1 MLNYSPRVR
10 SAIAG
15 YLGRSLGLAENRQ
28 LKGDFT
34 SAWRVPPIG
43 VSQLNEHGEAMPSLV
58 SSRRAAAGGSAGAKR
73 ARKKVARATRVRPAS
88 PPMSWT
94 AIAMLGGVV
103 TALASWIFCAGVT
116 VLGWLPAD
124 SGNLGDALILG
135 TRLWLLGNGIGVRV
149 GATPVTLVPW
159 GVTVLV
165 AFLIWRFAAVSARR
179 AHAERTTSPALT
191 SVVTLAAY
199 LLPVLVVTLWLGE
212 PWQVPAR
219 WAAVIVVLFLAA
231 VWGGGVGRAAIRRSA
246 IARAVVSAQLVML
259 VVGAAVLVTG
269 LAAHLKRVQ
278 ALHEALEPGVPGAIA
293 LLLIQLA
300 FAPNAL
306 IWSASYALGSG
317 FSLGTGSLV
326 APAGTQLGIL
336 PGIPLLGAL
345 PSAGPG
351 DLVQLWWLAAGA
363 LAGATACW
371 VALADRSDL
380 RLDQAILSGG
390 ACGLLAGVV
399 FAGLAWAASGDLGTL
414 RLADM
419 GPRLFPLLVMA
430 GTTMGLS
437 GMIAGLGLSLVRKH

>member
-1 MLNYSPRVR
+1 VPSQ
-10 SAIAG
+10 ATWA
-15 YLGRSLGLAENRQ
+15 GRSDLAENRQ

-43 VSQLNEHGEAMPSLV
+43 VSPLNEHEEAMASLV
-58 SSRRAAAGGSAGAKR
+58 SSRRAAAGVSLRAKP
-73 ARKKVARATRVRPAS
+73 ARKKVARATRTRPAS

-94 AIAMLGGVV
+94 GIAMLGGMV
-103 TALASWIFCAGVT
+103 TALASWTFCAGVT
-116 VLGWLPAD
+116 ILGWLPAD
-124 SGNLGDALILG
+124 SGNLGDALVLG

-149 GATPVTLVPW
+149 GVTHVTLVPW
-159 GVTVLV
+159 GVTALV

-179 AHAERTTSPALT
+179 ARAEHTTSPALIAL
-191 SVVTLAAY
+191 VTVAAY
-199 LLPVLVVTLWLGE
+199 LIPVLVVTLWLGE

-219 WAAVIVVLFLAA
+219 WAAVIVVLFSAA
-231 VWGGGVGRAAIRRSA
+231 VWGSSGVGRAAIRRSA

-269 LAAHLKRVQ
+269 LATHLNRVQ
-278 ALHEALEPGVPGAIA
+278 ALHEALEPGLAGAIA

-363 LAGATACW
+363 VAGATACW
-371 VALADRSDL
+371 VVLADHSDL

-390 ACGLLAGVV
+390 ACGLLAGVA

-414 RLADM
+414 RLADL
-419 GPRLFPLLVMA
+419 GPRLLELLVMA

-437 GMIAGLGLSLVRKH
+437 GMIAGLGLSLVKKSGH